1 MNDIPGSR
9 IAVIVPCYND
19 GKTLVDTLN
28 SLEAQEPLEIVV
40 VNDGSTDESTLAI
53 LDLLATSGLH
63 IVHKPNG
70 GLSSARMAGVEATS
84 AAYVF
89 ALDADD
95 KVAPRSLS
103 PLADQLD
110 AQPELQLV
118 WGDLQVFGDWNQE
131 KRMATSL
138 DPWLIT
144 YLNQLPVAVLIRRE
158 ALLEAGGWQLASG
171 WEDWDLWQT
180 LAERGGQGR
189 RVPGV
194 CLLYRRHGTRM
205 SDDAALRHAELL
217 ALLRQRHPGL
227 YASRRANWRCSP
239 SPLLLRLTL
248 PAIEVLPLGRFVKIR
263 LDGLAADIAYG
274 RSPRVILMSWL
285 RSKLGRN
292 SSRKRHGASG
302 DSSSEKSRPLS
313 PRRVDK

>member
-1 MNDIPGSR
+1 MNESLGPR
-9 IAVIVPCYND
+9 IAAIVPCYND
-19 GKTLVDTLN
+19 GKTLVDTLS

-40 VNDGSTDESTLAI
+40 VNDGSTDESTLAT
-53 LDLLATSGLH
+53 LDRLAARGLH
-63 IVHKPNG
+63 VVHKPNG

-84 AAYVF
+84 AAYIF

-110 AQPELQLV
+110 AQLELQLV
-118 WGDLQVFGDWNQE
+118 WGDLQIFGDWNQE
-131 KRMATSL
+131 KRMAASL

-144 YLNQLPVAVLIRRE
+144 YLNHLPVAALIRRE
-158 ALLEAGGWQLASG
+158 ALLGAGGWQLTTG

-180 LAERGGQGR
+180 LAERGAQGR

-194 CLLYRRHGTRM
+194 CLFYRRHGTRM

-217 ALLRQRHPGL
+217 ANLRRRHPGL
-227 YASRRANWRCSP
+227 YASRRANWRRSP

-248 PAIEVLPLGRFVKIR
+248 PTIELLPFSRRVKIR
-263 LDGLAADIAYG
+263 LGGLVADIAHG
-274 RSPRVILMSWL
+274 RRLRVILASWM
-285 RSKLGRN
+285 RSKLGRRSN
-292 SSRKRHGASG
+292 RGG
-302 DSSSEKSRPLS
+302 YVE
-313 PRRVDK
+313 